1 MSEELFG
8 QVKWRE
14 FWRKALLLSSTD
26 ATTEDGIQIS
36 KLSKKFKDYNKKWF
50 ANVVLGNGVEC
61 LSPSAVYFLEV
72 SLIFTA
78 IKAV

>member
-1 MSEELFG
+1 M
-8 QVKWRE
+8 QRRRME
-14 FWRKALLLSSTD
+14 FKFPN
-26 ATTEDGIQIS
+26 
-36 KLSKKFKDYNKKWF
+36 LSKKFKDYNKKWF